1 MPSISAPLAIG
12 LVGGGRR
19 IRTLGPPLVAWL
31 LRLVKSRE
39 VGADAGGV
47 DAKIAAPM
55 ARRGAHVDA
64 TSRAGLGDPDD
75 DVVGE
80 AHPKALLARLDAACR
95 GIGLDDRPTH
105 LLRCRERKR
114 ERLVGRERQ
123 RLAFE

>member
-1 MPSISAPLAIG
+1 
-12 LVGGGRR
+12 
-19 IRTLGPPLVAWL
+19 
-31 LRLVKSRE
+31 RLVKSRE

-64 TSRAGLGDPDD
+64 TSRVRLGVGDPDD

-95 GIGLDDRPTH
+95 GIDLDDRPTH
-105 LLRCRERKR
+105 LLCCRERNR
-114 ERLVGRERQ
+114 ERRKNGLMHRGMLTFDKPTHFSGSTE
-123 RLAFE
+123 